1 MNADGGPLDKARTMQ
16 GGFPEPCSLVM
27 KHFGSQRSPS
37 NYMKISQMIFLLQY
51 HTITLGVTYYLIG
64 GIPTPLKNMKVRLDN
79 HPNYWGK

>member
-37 NYMKISQMIFLLQY
+37 NYMKISQMIFFV
-51 HTITLGVTYYLIG
+51 TISYYYPWGNILSNWRYTYPPEKYESQIG
-64 GIPTPLKNMKVRLDN
+64 
-79 HPNYWGK
+79 